1 MMEQFSSWLTYDEST
16 PLLFTQQF
24 FWVFFA
30 VVMGVYSL
38 VYKDTA
44 RRNIFLFAV
53 SLFFYYKTSGF
64 YFVILLFSTL
74 VDFVIG
80 GAIFRNKIKWQRQI
94 LVAFSVVVNLLVLGY
109 FKYAYF
115 VADFIQ
121 DLTGAKIEV
130 INNFALWTNEAIGTN
145 FIFDRILLPVGI
157 SFFTFQTISYSVDIY
172 RGHIKPVKNILDF
185 GFYVSFFPQLVAG
198 PIVRASEF
206 IPQLYAPY
214 KLSKERAGLAV
225 FWILNGLLKKL
236 ILADYLALQF
246 IDDVFKDPQVYS
258 GFETMSA
265 LFGYSL
271 QVYADFSGYT
281 DVAIGIAMLMG
292 FTLPKNFNS
301 PYKATSVADF
311 WRRWHLSLSTW
322 LRDYLYIPLGG
333 NREGSFASYTIVF
346 TFFLMIALIVGNS
359 WLSLGLAVLFALGT
373 VLMRH
378 SLSAE
383 RWVNTNINLMI
394 TMVLGGLWHGASW
407 NFVTWGALNGLG
419 LVVYKNWKKISPWA
433 DKTKWYNKAIGL
445 LLTLVFITFTRAWFR
460 AETWEDA
467 LGILSKIPSEFGL
480 DTMGAVLLSNWKF
493 YTVLTLGYFIHWMP
507 SLQKEKIRQ
516 WVSSASI
523 LTLFL
528 LIIAAIMVIYQILSA
543 NLSAEVQPFIYFA
556 F

>member
-1 MMEQFSSWLTYDEST
+1 MEQLSTWFTYDPST
-16 PLLFTQQF
+16 PLLFTQQY

-30 VVMGVYSL
+30 MVMGGYS
-38 VYKDTA
+38 VMYKKTA

-64 YFVILLFSTL
+64 YFIILLFSTL
-74 VDFVIG
+74 ADFLIG
-80 GAIFRNKIKWQRQI
+80 GAIYRNKVKWQRQT
-94 LVAFSVVVNLLVLGY
+94 LVALSVVVNLFVLGY

-115 VADFIQ
+115 VADFIH
-121 DLTGAKIEV
+121 DLTGIELEV
-130 INNFALWTNEAIGTN
+130 INHFALWTNEAIGTN

-206 IPQLYAPY
+206 IPQLYEPY

-236 ILADYLALQF
+236 VLADYLAVQF
-246 IDDVFKDPQVYS
+246 IDRVFDNPQLYS

-333 NREGSFASYTIVF
+333 NREGSIASYTIVF
-346 TFFLMIALIVGNS
+346 IFFLMIALIVGS
-359 WLSLGLAVLFALGT
+359 PWLSIGLAVLFTLGF
-373 VLMRH
+373 VLMRY
-378 SLSAE
+378 SRATE
-383 RWVNTNINLMI
+383 RWVNTNINLML
-394 TMVLGGLWHGASW
+394 TMVLGGLWHGSSW
-407 NFVTWGALNGLG
+407 NFVTWGTLNGVG

-433 DKTKWYNKAIGL
+433 DKSKAYNKALGL
-445 LLTLVFITFTRAWFR
+445 VLTLVFITFTRAWFR
-460 AETWEDA
+460 SPTWEGA
-467 LGILSKIPSEFGL
+467 VRILSKIPSDFGW
-480 DTMGAVLLSNWKF
+480 DAVGEVLLANWKF
-493 YTVLTLGYFIHWMP
+493 YVVLILGYLIHWIP
-507 SLQKEKIRQ
+507 SAYKEKMRQ
-516 WVSSASI
+516 WVSAASVW
-523 LTLFL
+523 TLFL
-528 LIIAAIMVIYQILSA
+528 LSVAAIAVIYQI
-543 NLSAEVQPFIYFA
+543 LSAEVQPFIYFA

>member
-1 MMEQFSSWLTYDEST
+1 MEQLSTWFTYDPST
-16 PLLFTQQF
+16 PLLFTQQY

-30 VVMGVYSL
+30 LVMGGYS
-38 VYKDTA
+38 VMYKNTA

-64 YFVILLFSTL
+64 YFIILLFSTL
-74 VDFVIG
+74 ADFLIG
-80 GAIFRNKIKWQRQI
+80 GAIYRNKVKWQRQT
-94 LVAFSVVVNLLVLGY
+94 LVALSVVVNLFVLGY

-115 VADFIQ
+115 VADFIH
-121 DLTGAKIEV
+121 DLTGIELEV
-130 INNFALWTNEAIGTN
+130 INHFALWTNEAIGTN

-206 IPQLYAPY
+206 IPQLYEPY

-236 ILADYLALQF
+236 VLADYLAVQF
-246 IDDVFKDPQVYS
+246 IDRVFDNPQLYS

-281 DVAIGIAMLMG
+281 DVAVGIAMLMG

-333 NREGSFASYTIVF
+333 NREGSIASYSIVF
-346 TFFLMIALIVGNS
+346 IFFLMIALIVGS
-359 WLSLGLAVLFALGT
+359 PWLSIGLAALFTLGF
-373 VLMRH
+373 VLMRYSH
-378 SLSAE
+378 GTE
-383 RWVNTNINLMI
+383 RWVNTNINLML
-394 TMVLGGLWHGASW
+394 TMVLGGLWHGSSW
-407 NFVTWGALNGLG
+407 NFVTWGTLNGVG

-433 DKTKWYNKAIGL
+433 DKSKAYNKAIGL
-445 LLTLVFITFTRAWFR
+445 VLTLVFITFTRAWFR
-460 AETWEDA
+460 SPTWEGA
-467 LGILSKIPSEFGL
+467 VRILSKIPSDFGW
-480 DTMGAVLLSNWKF
+480 DAVGEVLLANWKF
-493 YTVLTLGYFIHWMP
+493 YVVLILGYLIHWIP
-507 SLQKEKIRQ
+507 SAYKEKMRQ
-516 WVSSASI
+516 WVSAASVW
-523 LTLFL
+523 TLFL
-528 LIIAAIMVIYQILSA
+528 LSVAAIAVIYQI
-543 NLSAEVQPFIYFA
+543 LSAEVQPFIYFA

>member
-1 MMEQFSSWLTYDEST
+1 MMEQLSTWFTYDPST
-16 PLLFTQQF
+16 PLLFTQQY

-30 VVMGVYSL
+30 LVMGGYS
-38 VYKDTA
+38 VMYKNTA

-64 YFVILLFSTL
+64 YFIILLFSTL
-74 VDFVIG
+74 ADFLIG
-80 GAIFRNKIKWQRQI
+80 GAIYRNKVKWQRQT
-94 LVAFSVVVNLLVLGY
+94 LVALSVVVNLFVLGY

-115 VADFIQ
+115 VADFIH
-121 DLTGAKIEV
+121 DLTGIELEV
-130 INNFALWTNEAIGTN
+130 INHFALWTNEAIGTN

-206 IPQLYAPY
+206 ILQLYEPY

-236 ILADYLALQF
+236 VLADYLAVQF
-246 IDDVFKDPQVYS
+246 IDRVFDNPQLYS

-333 NREGSFASYTIVF
+333 NREGSIASYTIVF
-346 TFFLMIALIVGNS
+346 AFFLMIALIVGS
-359 WLSLGLAVLFALGT
+359 PWLSIGLAALFTLGF
-373 VLMRH
+373 VLMRY
-378 SLSAE
+378 SRGTE
-383 RWVNTNINLMI
+383 RWVNTNINLML
-394 TMVLGGLWHGASW
+394 TMVLGGLWHGSSW
-407 NFVTWGALNGLG
+407 NFVTWGTLNGVG

-433 DKTKWYNKAIGL
+433 DKSKAYNKAIGL
-445 LLTLVFITFTRAWFR
+445 VLTLVFITFTRAWFR
-460 AETWEDA
+460 SPTWEGA
-467 LGILSKIPSEFGL
+467 IGILSKIPSDFGW
-480 DTMGAVLLSNWKF
+480 DTVGEVLVANWKF
-493 YTVLTLGYFIHWMP
+493 YFVLILGYLIHWIP
-507 SLQKEKIRQ
+507 SVYKEKMRR
-516 WVSSASI
+516 WVSAASVW
-523 LTLFL
+523 TLFL
-528 LIIAAIMVIYQILSA
+528 LSIAAVAVIYQI
-543 NLSAEVQPFIYFA
+543 LSAEVQPFIYFA